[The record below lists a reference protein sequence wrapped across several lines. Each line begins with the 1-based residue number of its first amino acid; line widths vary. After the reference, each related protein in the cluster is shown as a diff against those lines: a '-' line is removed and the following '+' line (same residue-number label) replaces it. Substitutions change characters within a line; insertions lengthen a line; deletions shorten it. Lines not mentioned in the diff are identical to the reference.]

1 MKMLICN
8 LLLLVSIFLSSC
20 GGDSISNPKECG
32 GDSNSNPKEYGIQ
45 IALDQSD
52 TTLQLVEFDMNGG
65 PAPAT
70 EILMTVSLGYGSVDY
85 LINQGSVPDWQSN
98 VPPGCANRTDL
109 GENDIGP
116 CVVSPLLD
124 LLAPTLATYGIS
136 ISNLPTT
143 VSFNTGASDAYSSW
157 IIESA
162 GKALDTYLDSLG
174 YEGAAGLDGHS
185 HPAYTHKDWTGRY
198 RADWLADFQDSVPL
212 SKISMP
218 GTHDTMSFYGGDAVQ
233 TQSMSLRTQLMSGI
247 RALDIRCRHI
257 ENRFAIHHGFVYQ
270 NANFDD
276 VLQATQEFLSKHP
289 TETIIMRVKEEYN
302 PTGNTRT
309 FASTFKYYLD
319 MYPGLFW
326 AYNMNNNPQLKDI
339 RGKIVLLQDFHTEGL
354 EYMGIP
360 YHMAEVQDEYHLRT
374 NWDLYSKWEK
384 IKAHLEKAAYG
395 NPNLIHINFLSGS
408 GGSFPYFVASGKS
421 SPGDDAPLL
430 ATGRTSPGW
439 KSWPDFPRINC
450 FLKICTIAFK
460 GTNLLT
466 SDYLTRHRRIGI
478 VMADFPGDELILR
491 IILQNYPPFG

>member
-1 MKMLICN
+1 
-8 LLLLVSIFLSSC
+8 
-20 GGDSISNPKECG
+20 
-32 GDSNSNPKEYGIQ
+32 
-45 IALDQSD
+45 
-52 TTLQLVEFDMNGG
+52 
-65 PAPAT
+65 
-70 EILMTVSLGYGSVDY
+70 
-85 LINQGSVPDWQSN
+85 
-98 VPPGCANRTDL
+98 
-109 GENDIGP
+109 
-116 CVVSPLLD
+116 
-124 LLAPTLATYGIS
+124 
-136 ISNLPTT
+136 

-319 MYPGLFW
+319 MYPACF
-326 AYNMNNNPQLKDI
+326 
-339 RGKIVLLQDFHTEGL
+339 
-354 EYMGIP
+354 
-360 YHMAEVQDEYHLRT
+360 
-374 NWDLYSKWEK
+374 
-384 IKAHLEKAAYG
+384 
-395 NPNLIHINFLSGS
+395 
-408 GGSFPYFVASGKS
+408 
-421 SPGDDAPLL
+421 
-430 ATGRTSPGW
+430 GRT
-439 KSWPDFPRINC
+439 
-450 FLKICTIAFK
+450 T
-460 GTNLLT
+460 
-466 SDYLTRHRRIGI
+466 
-478 VMADFPGDELILR
+478 
-491 IILQNYPPFG
+491 